1 MTSVAVTGSLP
12 SLPPGWTEHTA
23 PTGHKYY
30 YNASTKKSTYQRPTA
45 ETTQQTPPSAAVTLP
60 ETTVKTT
67 TRIPKKED
75 VVPLT
80 EWSSE
85 VAQLARP
92 GSTERQTARMM
103 GEDPWK
109 KLEDRPRKKYPP
121 ILCNADM
128 VEPIFLE
135 QSPGF

>member
-1 MTSVAVTGSLP
+1 MMTSVAMTGTLP
-12 SLPPGWTEHTA
+12 PLPPGWTEHTA

-45 ETTQQTPPSAAVTLP
+45 ESTPQQTPPAAPVQAPEQAIKQVTP
-60 ETTVKTT
+60 T
-67 TRIPKKED
+67 PKKED

-85 VAQLARP
+85 VAQITRP
-92 GSTERQTARMM
+92 KTPERQTARMM

-109 KLEDRPRKKYPP
+109 KLEDRPRKK
-121 ILCNADM
+121 
-128 VEPIFLE
+128 
-135 QSPGF
+135 